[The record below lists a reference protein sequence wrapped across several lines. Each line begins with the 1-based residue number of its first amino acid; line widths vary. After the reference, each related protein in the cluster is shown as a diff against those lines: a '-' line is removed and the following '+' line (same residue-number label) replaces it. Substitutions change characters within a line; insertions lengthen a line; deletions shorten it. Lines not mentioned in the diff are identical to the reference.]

1 MSSSRNL
8 VVRRELSKSTVQPPL
23 VLSLKA
29 LPVSLRVRS
38 PDVAVRSAVHALPA
52 LSSSGSCPDPNVLAS
67 ATRQAEPTRT
77 VRKTIK
83 LGRANPI
90 PISWK
95 ADEVPTDS
103 QLLQLAD
110 HKKNT
115 FVLGFSALHWAC
127 EMLRESVVQSIID
140 RKLVHPNTFAQ
151 HAQFI
156 SFTPVFSAISVL
168 WLRAEHNSEHGVKDF
183 DLRQQEQSCLS
194 IMKTLAAAGA
204 KLDFEIEV
212 HLHDVKC
219 VTLLHIAAD
228 YACLLHGKKF
238 RERQGFLLR
247 VAQLLADNLNPSEC
261 ALLFRRRCKVD
272 GRDAVSVRCRVSRS
286 LDFFAYK

>member
-1 MSSSRNL
+1 MSSNRNL
-8 VVRRELSKSTVQPPL
+8 VVRRELSKPTTQPPL

-29 LPVSLRVRS
+29 LPVPLRVRS

-52 LSSSGSCPDPNVLAS
+52 HSYSESCPDSSILPS
-67 ATRQAEPTRT
+67 ATRHAEPIRIHK
-77 VRKTIK
+77 KTIR

-95 ADEVPTDS
+95 DDEVPTDL
-103 QLLQLAD
+103 QLLQLAER
-110 HKKNT
+110 KKNS

-127 EMLRESVVQSIID
+127 ELLRESVVQSIIT
-140 RKLVHPNTFAQ
+140 RKLVHPDTVAE

-168 WLRAEHNSEHGVKDF
+168 WLRAEHNSEHGVQDF
-183 DLRQQEQSCLS
+183 DLNQQEQSCLS
-194 IMKTLAAAGA
+194 IMKTLAATGA
-204 KLDFEIEV
+204 KLDLEVEV
-212 HLHDVKC
+212 HLRDVKC

-228 YACLLHGKKF
+228 YACLLQGKVF
-238 RERQGFLLR
+238 QERLDFLLQ

-261 ALLFRRRCKVD
+261 ASLFRRRCKVD
-272 GRDAVSVRCRVSRS
+272 GRDAVSVRYRVFS
-286 LDFFAYK
+286 